1 MNNKQVSLLSYPNAK
16 DLQISNGMIKKIT
29 EDGYHIYHLCK
40 TTFGCGGGPII
51 DLKNNHVIAV
61 HQGANKVNNYNI
73 GIFLKKPLEEF
84 SKINN

>member
-1 MNNKQVSLLSYPNAK
+1 MGTNPSHVVCS
-16 DLQISNGMIKKIT
+16 
-29 EDGYHIYHLCK
+29 
-40 TTFGCGGGPII
+40 TTSGCAGGPII

-61 HQGANKVNNYNI
+61 HQGANKDKHFNI